1 MKTGVKNRQTY
12 FMVIGTKPKE
22 DYGLKVAAIK
32 WACKRGG
39 KQQSET
45 SGEKTRQFA
54 TLNIYIV
61 HK

>member
-39 KQQSET
+39 KQQSEI
-45 SGEKTRQFA
+45 SGEKNPA
-54 TLNIYIV
+54 ICNIKYL
-61 HK
+61 HCT

>member
-22 DYGLKVAAIK
+22 DYGLKVALSELV
-32 WACKRGG
+32 RGGG
-39 KQQSET
+39 KQQSEI
-45 SGEKTRQFA
+45 SGGKTRQFA

>member
-39 KQQSET
+39 KQQSEI
-45 SGEKTRQFA
+45 SGKKTRQFA

>member
-39 KQQSET
+39 KQQSEI
-45 SGEKTRQFA
+45 SGEKNPANLQ
-54 TLNIYIV
+54 
-61 HK
+61 H